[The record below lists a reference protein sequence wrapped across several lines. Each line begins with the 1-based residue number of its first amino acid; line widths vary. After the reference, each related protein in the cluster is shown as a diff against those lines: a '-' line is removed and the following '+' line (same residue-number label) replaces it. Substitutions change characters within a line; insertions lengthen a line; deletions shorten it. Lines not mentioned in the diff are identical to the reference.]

1 MKKTKTRIKTKVK
14 TKVKT
19 KSSAR
24 TTKQNNPKNSN
35 SFIIIECWNDKFNY
49 LKTDKL
55 RIYLKNLKMIE
66 NNSIRNSDLATLKKL
81 HKPITNNCKNQ
92 LLLHKLNPL
101 SSIKYVNFI
110 WQTAVENVLDKRAY
124 KLNCYLTNI
133 IAVEKLKCVTNKG
146 LLFKNISK
154 LEPNIAKKHLA
165 DTFVINNYS
174 KYDFANSKYYI
185 LRPVESFAGKDI
197 LYVSSRMELNNA
209 IKFYNTNKNNK
220 GMVYGSNV
228 IASEYIINPLL
239 FRGYKFHLRMYLIIS
254 YIDKIFNSFFMEEG
268 DILTADKPYNIT
280 KPFLKAVHDTHQT
293 SSNDD
298 YFFPQDLK
306 PFLVE
311 HNIKLDDLISQ
322 MRDIMKCVSRI
333 IKEDSNAYLY
343 ENQENGFYISG
354 IDFMIDDTGK
364 VILIEVN
371 EKPGFGYNKPINDI
385 KWSSKFFTF
394 INEVI
399 LEPTF
404 KYKDQLIARKHNTY
418 LDI

>member
-1 MKKTKTRIKTKVK
+1 MKKTKTRIK

-35 SFIIIECWNDKFNY
+35 SFVIIECWNDKFNY

-66 NNSIRNSDLATLKKL
+66 DNSIRNNDLATLKKL
-81 HKPITNNCKNQ
+81 HKSITNNCKNQ

-101 SSIKYVNFI
+101 SSIKYINFI
-110 WQTAVENVLDKRAY
+110 WQTAVENVLYKRMY

-174 KYDFANSKYYI
+174 KYDFANDKYYI

-220 GMVYGSNV
+220 GIVYGSNV
-228 IASEYIINPLL
+228 IASHYIINPLL

-254 YIDKIFNSFFMEEG
+254 YIDKIFNSFFLEEG
-268 DILTADKPYNIT
+268 DILTADKPYNT
-280 KPFLKAVHDTHQT
+280 DKPFLKAVHDTHQT

-298 YFFPQDLK
+298 YFFPKDL
-306 PFLVE
+306 PNVNSDSF
-311 HNIKLDDLISQ
+311 IKQ
-322 MRDIMKCVSRI
+322 MREIMKCVSRI
-333 IKEDSNAYLY
+333 IKEDSNNYLY
-343 ENQENGFYISG
+343 ENQENGFYVSG

-385 KWSSKFFTF
+385 KWSAKFFKW
-394 INEVI
+394 INDVI

-404 KYKDQLIARKHNTY
+404 KYKDPYIARKHHTY